1 MLISEGL
8 AEFTAKVEYGALPR
22 EVVRLAKER
31 ILDTLGAAVA
41 GEADW
46 ELKEPF
52 LNACRGMGTGDCAVL
67 GSGKREFPTARAAM
81 INATFAHAAELD
93 DGHKNAGCHAG
104 AVVVPA
110 ALTLGWAQGAS
121 GAEILTAVVL
131 GYEVVYR
138 VVAGMTPHQIRKGF
152 HPSGN
157 CDTFGAMA
165 AAGRLMGLSAGQIA
179 NGLGFAGLSAA
190 GLMEATVSGQQS
202 KCVQVGN
209 AAYNGIAAA
218 LYAREGMAGTVTVF
232 EGKSGFFQAQS
243 QDVDT
248 GAVCRGL
255 GEQYHIGDTYSK
267 LYPTCRHSQPA
278 IEGVLDLMEE
288 YGFGYREVEAVRVG
302 THQVAMDLTGRITLP
317 ESASEAKFSLAYG
330 VALALSQGGV
340 GIGHL
345 GPKYR
350 QDPVVRELA
359 GRVHVEVDPE
369 VQALYPARRGARVQ
383 VELKDG
389 RVFQKELYDLKGSP
403 ENPIGWKELEQKFT
417 VNLKGSRFESST
429 RRLAEQIAEFET
441 LERID
446 GLMGLLCR

>member
-8 AEFTAKVEYGALPR
+8 AEFTAEVEYGALPR

-52 LNACRGMGTGDCAVL
+52 LNACRGLGTGDCTVF
-67 GSGKREFPTARAAM
+67 GSGKREFPVARAAM

-110 ALTLGWAQGAS
+110 ALTLGRALGAS

-138 VVAGMTPHQIRKGF
+138 IVAGMTPHQIRKGF

-232 EGKSGFFQAQS
+232 EGKNGFFQAQS

-255 GEQYHIGDTYSK
+255 GEEYHIGDTYSK

-317 ESASEAKFSLAYG
+317 ERSRSRK
-330 VALALSQGGV
+330 
-340 GIGHL
+340 
-345 GPKYR
+345 KT
-350 QDPVVRELA
+350 
-359 GRVHVEVDPE
+359 RVTQHT
-369 VQALYPARRGARVQ
+369 
-383 VELKDG
+383 
-389 RVFQKELYDLKGSP
+389 
-403 ENPIGWKELEQKFT
+403 IT
-417 VNLKGSRFESST
+417 SSVT
-429 RRLAEQIAEFET
+429 
-441 LERID
+441 
-446 GLMGLLCR
+446 

>member
-8 AEFTAKVEYGALPR
+8 AEFTAEVEYGALPR

-52 LNACRGMGTGDCAVL
+52 LNACRGLGTGDCTVF
-67 GSGKREFPTARAAM
+67 GSGKREFPVARAAM

-110 ALTLGWAQGAS
+110 ALTLGRALGAS

-138 VVAGMTPHQIRKGF
+138 IVAGMTPHQIRKGF

-209 AAYNGIAAA
+209 AAYNGIVAA
-218 LYAREGMAGTVTVF
+218 LYA
-232 EGKSGFFQAQS
+232 S
-243 QDVDT
+243 
-248 GAVCRGL
+248 CL
-255 GEQYHIGDTYSK
+255 
-267 LYPTCRHSQPA
+267 LYT
-278 IEGVLDLMEE
+278 
-288 YGFGYREVEAVRVG
+288 
-302 THQVAMDLTGRITLP
+302 
-317 ESASEAKFSLAYG
+317 
-330 VALALSQGGV
+330 
-340 GIGHL
+340 
-345 GPKYR
+345 
-350 QDPVVRELA
+350 
-359 GRVHVEVDPE
+359 
-369 VQALYPARRGARVQ
+369 
-383 VELKDG
+383 
-389 RVFQKELYDLKGSP
+389 SP
-403 ENPIGWKELEQKFT
+403 SP
-417 VNLKGSRFESST
+417 R
-429 RRLAEQIAEFET
+429 
-441 LERID
+441 D
-446 GLMGLLCR
+446 